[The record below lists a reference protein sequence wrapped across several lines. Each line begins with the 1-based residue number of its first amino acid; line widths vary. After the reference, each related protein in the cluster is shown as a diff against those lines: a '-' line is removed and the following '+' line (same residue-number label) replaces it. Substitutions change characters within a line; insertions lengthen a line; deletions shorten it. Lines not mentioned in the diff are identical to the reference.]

1 MEISFKDIFNIIKK
15 NIVFIVSI
23 SLIAGILS
31 FFYTNFFV
39 EKTYTASVKLYVSTN
54 YNTTSGSDSLN
65 NFNYAQKLV
74 STYIELLDTNSFFAD
89 VSQNINEKYTPSQ
102 LDAMVKFTS
111 IEGTEV
117 FKAIVTSS
125 SPTDAK
131 LIADAVAETAP
142 QTMDKFIITSAQ
154 LKIVDNATVPKAP
167 TSPNVSKNVLIA
179 FFAGLVISLVISFI
193 RDYFDIKVK
202 YNEDMTTLCNVP
214 VLAAIPDFE
223 YFTNSKEQQITNFDN
238 KK

>member
-1 MEISFKDIFNIIKK
+1 MEISFKDIFSIIKK
-15 NIVFIVSI
+15 NVVFIVAVA
-23 SLIAGILS
+23 LIAAVLS

-39 EKTYTASVKLYVSTN
+39 TKTYTATVKLYVSTN
-54 YNTTSGSDSLN
+54 YNTSSGSESLN
-65 NFNYAQKLV
+65 QFNYAQKLV
-74 STYIELLDTNSFFAD
+74 ATYIQLLDTNSFFAD
-89 VSQNINEKYTPSQ
+89 VSENINEKYTPSQ
-102 LDAMVKFTS
+102 LDAMVNFTS
-111 IEGTEV
+111 IEDTEV
-117 FKAIVTSS
+117 FKATVTSS

-142 QTMDKFIITSAQ
+142 VTMDKFIKTSAQ

-179 FFAGLVISLVISFI
+179 FFAGLVIALVISFI
-193 RDYFDIKVK
+193 RDYFDVKVK
-202 YNEDMTTLCNVP
+202 YDEDMTTLCNVP

-223 YFTNSKEQQITNFDN
+223 YFTNSKGQQLSSFDN